1 MDHTDTQ
8 PPSTA
13 RQNACL
19 KQLIRDAKC
28 SHPERSLRILLLN
41 DDGYVEY
48 CTECMRVTSLWG
60 AINETSPGLTGACC
74 LRGCLLHSQ

>member
-28 SHPERSLRILLLN
+28 IHPERSLRILLLN
-41 DDGYVEY
+41 DDGYIEY
-48 CTECMRVTSLWG
+48 CTECMRVTSLW
-60 AINETSPGLTGACC
+60 EP
-74 LRGCLLHSQ
+74 